1 MTQRTDVT
9 FSSGKSKHK
18 AECAGWFYL
27 PEKKDKKPPV
37 IVMAHG
43 LSGTKDMRL
52 PAFAE
57 VFSGAGYA
65 CLVFDYRHF
74 GASGGEPRQ
83 LIDIDHQLED
93 WRAAIDYARTR
104 GDQVDTHQ
112 VVLWGSSFSGG
123 HVIKLG
129 AEDSSIK
136 AIISQCPFTNG
147 IASASTLNPVTL
159 TKVSAI
165 AIADLTGA
173 LLGAKPIT
181 INAAGKPGEAV
192 LMDAPDAESGMLKI
206 VGPGSPW
213 KNEVIARFVLQIT
226 RYFPGTKA
234 KNLTMPALFCV
245 CLPDS
250 VAPSKQT
257 LKHVSQAKK
266 GTVNTYDFGHF
277 DVYTGS
283 GFDALSADQLAFLQA
298 KVPVN

>member
-18 AECAGWFYL
+18 AECAAWLYL

-43 LSGTKDMRL
+43 LSGTRDMRL

-57 VFSGAGYA
+57 AFSAAGYA

-74 GASGGEPRQ
+74 GESGGEPRQ

-93 WRAAIDYARTR
+93 WRAAIEYARSR
-104 GDQVDTHQ
+104 GDQVDAQQ

-147 IASASTLNPVTL
+147 IASASTLNLATL
-159 TKVSAI
+159 TKITAI
-165 AIADLTGA
+165 ALADLTGS
-173 LLGAKPIT
+173 LVGAKPIT
-181 INAAGKPGEAV
+181 IKAAGKPGEAV
-192 LMDAPDAESGMLKI
+192 LMDAPDAESGMLNI
-206 VGPGSPW
+206 VGPGSLW

-234 KNLTMPALFCV
+234 KNLQTVSYTHLT
-245 CLPDS
+245 LPTSDL
-250 VAPSKQT
+250 V
-257 LKHVSQAKK
+257 
-266 GTVNTYDFGHF
+266 
-277 DVYTGS
+277 
-283 GFDALSADQLAFLQA
+283 
-298 KVPVN
+298 